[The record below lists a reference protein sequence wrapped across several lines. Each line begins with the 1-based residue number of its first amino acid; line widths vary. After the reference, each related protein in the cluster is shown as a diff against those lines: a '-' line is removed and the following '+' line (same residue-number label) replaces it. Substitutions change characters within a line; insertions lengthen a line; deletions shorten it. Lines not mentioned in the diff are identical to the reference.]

1 MTDANDSKDL
11 VIIALRQR
19 IGELVQNYEYAVA
32 TLRADITKLDAI
44 NKDLVKRLTP
54 QPETPKEFPS
64 VSEIL
69 EEKND

>member
-11 VIIALRQR
+11 VIIALKQR

-32 TLRADITKLDAI
+32 TLRADLTNLDRI
-44 NKDLVKRLTP
+44 NKQLVQKLNP
-54 QPETPKEFPS
+54 VPEVKKEFPS

-69 EEKND
+69 EEKNV

>member
-19 IGELVQNYEYAVA
+19 IGELVPNYEYAVA

-64 VSEIL
+64 VSELL
-69 EEKND
+69 EEKNV

>member
-1 MTDANDSKDL
+1 MTETNDNKDL

-32 TLRADITKLDAI
+32 TLRADITNLDAI
-44 NKDLVKRLTP
+44 NKKLTKQLTP

-64 VSEIL
+64 VSELL
-69 EEKND
+69 EEKNV